1 MAKCQ
6 AGTSSFRKCS
16 KLATNKQGLCVFM
29 CYKGQIMR
37 NWLSDQ
43 KCFDHIERW
52 PVLTQNE
59 KLKVNCTWSGPK
71 SLSKIKS
78 VCKLHCTHRVRTDF
92 KCKLM
97 NQNFWL
103 QNIKIYYR
111 NSRKSWILKPENY
124 VILGRVISSEM
135 YTFAKKIDYFN
146 DFQVIFHYLH
156 TQIWP

>member
-16 KLATNKQGLCVFM
+16 KLLKPWLLTNKDCVYLCAIRAKSCAIDFQT
-29 CYKGQIMR
+29 K
-37 NWLSDQ
+37 S
-43 KCFDHIERW
+43 
-52 PVLTQNE
+52 VLTQNE
-59 KLKVNCTWSGPK
+59 NFTFGLKVDCTWSGPK

-135 YTFAKKIDYFN
+135 YTFGKKK
-146 DFQVIFHYLH
+146 
-156 TQIWP
+156 